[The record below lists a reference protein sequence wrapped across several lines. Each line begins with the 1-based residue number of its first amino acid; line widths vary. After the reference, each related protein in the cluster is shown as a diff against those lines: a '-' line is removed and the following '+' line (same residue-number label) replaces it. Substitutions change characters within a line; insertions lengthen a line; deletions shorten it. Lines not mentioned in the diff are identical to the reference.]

1 MKIDVGDIKKISL
14 GKDELLVINIHK
26 KMSKDEMMITHKSIA
41 NAIPDAWKDQVLLM
55 IGDVKVELTKIAK
68 DENNG

>member
-26 KMSKDEMMITHKSIA
+26 KMDNSNMETTLKAIGKV
-41 NAIPDAWKDQVLLM
+41 IPDAWKDQVLLM

-68 DENNG
+68 DEDNG